1 MTAAPVEWLD
11 LAAWPRRGTFDF
23 FRRFD
28 KPYFSVCTRLDV
40 APLRRRLRDRP
51 GAGINLAMHHVA
63 LRLANEQ
70 RPFRYRL
77 DGEGVRVVPVVH
89 GSMAV
94 LRDDESLAF
103 ARIGY
108 QRDFTAFVRD
118 ARQSIDEARA
128 PERVLGLLDQ
138 DHDLMHFTTLPWVAF
153 TSFEHARNWGRD
165 DSVPKIAF
173 GRITDDGV
181 HQWLPMSVEV
191 HHGLMDGLHVGRYV
205 QGFEAALA
213 EPDAWL
219 ALEA

>member
-1 MTAAPVEWLD
+1 MSDPAMEWLD
-11 LAAWPRRGTFDF
+11 LARWPRRTTFDF

-28 KPYFSVCTRLDV
+28 KPYFSVCTRFDV
-40 APLRRRLRDRP
+40 ARLRHLLRERP
-51 GAGINLAMHHVA
+51 GAGINLAVHHVA

-103 ARIGY
+103 ALIRY
-108 QRDFTAFVRD
+108 QRDFAAF
-118 ARQSIDEARA
+118 IGEARA
-128 PERVLGLLDQ
+128 SIRAAQAPDRVLGLLDQ
-138 DHDLMHFTTLPWVAF
+138 DRDMMHFTTLPWVAF

-173 GRITDDGV
+173 GRITADGP
-181 HQWLPMSVEV
+181 HEWLPMSVEV

-213 EPDAWL
+213 EPEAWL
-219 ALEA
+219 GQEA